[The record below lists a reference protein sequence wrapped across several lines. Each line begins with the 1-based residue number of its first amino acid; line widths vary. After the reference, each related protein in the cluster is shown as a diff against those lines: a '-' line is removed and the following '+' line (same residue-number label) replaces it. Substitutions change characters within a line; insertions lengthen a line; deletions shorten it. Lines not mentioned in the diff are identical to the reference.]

1 MTDKGGY
8 MMVRAF
14 FFVLLV
20 LPVLATANTT
30 LKISTAYPAG
40 TFAVEQLRLAGE
52 DISRATEGRV
62 RLQIYPGGVMGDDQA
77 VQRRIRIG
85 QLDGMVAQSGAISNL
100 HGDFQLYSLPFLFD
114 SPADVDRL
122 RNQWDSKL
130 LDRLNTLGWQGY
142 GPIDGGFAYIMSQD
156 PIQNKQ
162 DLNAARLWVPANT
175 TAPLF
180 AQALGV
186 RPIALPIGEV
196 LTSLTTGGIDSIV
209 SPVPA
214 ALTLQWFSRVDYLVN
229 QPVIYTYALVL
240 LSERAFRGM
249 SDTDRAVVNAA
260 LSRYASDMDHRSR
273 RDNAAAFSAI
283 EQQNVRILPSDP
295 NMRNSFIASREDV
308 YRLLHNQGAL
318 SEDGLNAAISF
329 ISTM

>member
-1 MTDKGGY
+1 
-8 MMVRAF
+8 MVRAL

-20 LPVLATANTT
+20 WPVIATANTT

-52 DISRATEGRV
+52 DILKGTEGRV

-100 HGDFQLYSLPFLFD
+100 HGDLQLYSLPFLFD

-122 RNQWDSKL
+122 REQWDSKL
-130 LDRLNTLGWQGY
+130 LDRLNSLGWQGY

-162 DLNAARLWVPANT
+162 DLNSARLWVPANS

-240 LSERAFRGM
+240 LSERSFRGI
-249 SDTDRAVVNAA
+249 SDADRDVIDAA
-260 LSRYASDMDHRSR
+260 LSRYAADMDNRSR
-273 RDNAAAFSAI
+273 RDNAAALNAI
-283 EQQNVRILPSDP
+283 EQQNVRILPS
-295 NMRNSFIASREDV
+295 NESIRESFLASRADV
-308 YRLLHNQGAL
+308 YRLLRDQGAL
-318 SEDGLNAAISF
+318 SNDGLDAAIDF
-329 ISTM
+329 ISAM

>member
-1 MTDKGGY
+1 
-8 MMVRAF
+8 MVRAF

-20 LPVLATANTT
+20 LPVIATATTT

-52 DISRATEGRV
+52 EILRSTDGRV

-77 VQRRIRIG
+77 IQRRIRIG

-100 HGDFQLYSLPFLFD
+100 HGDLQLYSLPFLFN

-122 RNQWDSKL
+122 RAQWDTKL
-130 LDRLNTLGWQGY
+130 LERLHTLGWQGY

-156 PIQNKQ
+156 PIQNRQ
-162 DLNAARLWVPANT
+162 DLNDARLWVPANS

-180 AQALGV
+180 AQALGI

-240 LSERAFRGM
+240 LSERSFRGI
-249 SDTDRAVVNAA
+249 SEPDQAIVNAA
-260 LSRYASDMDHRSR
+260 LSRYAADMDARSR
-273 RDNAAAFSAI
+273 RDNAAALAAI
-283 EQQNVRILPSDP
+283 EQQNVRILPSNDGI
-295 NMRNSFIASREDV
+295 RDSFIASREDI
-308 YRLLHNQGAL
+308 YRLLRDQGAL
-318 SEDGLNAAISF
+318 SDDGLNAAIDF
-329 ISTM
+329 ISAM

>member
-1 MTDKGGY
+1 MI
-8 MMVRAF
+8 RAIF
-14 FFVLLV
+14 FALLV
-20 LPVLATANTT
+20 LPVFATATTT

-40 TFAVEQLRLAGE
+40 TFAVEQLRVAGE
-52 DISRATEGRV
+52 EIRQGTEGRV

-85 QLDGMVAQSGAISNL
+85 QLDGMVAQSGAVSNL
-100 HGDFQLYSLPFLFD
+100 HGDLQLYSLPFLFD
-114 SPADVDRL
+114 SADDVDRL
-122 RNQWDSKL
+122 REQWDSKL
-130 LDRLNTLGWQGY
+130 LDRLSSLGWQGY

-156 PIQNKQ
+156 PIQNRH
-162 DLNAARLWVPANT
+162 DLNAARLWVPANS

-240 LSERAFRGM
+240 LSERSLRGV
-249 SDTDRAVVNAA
+249 SDADQNVIHAA
-260 LSRYASDMDHRSR
+260 LNRYASEMDARSR
-273 RDNAAAFSAI
+273 RDNAAALAAI
-283 EQQNVRILPSDP
+283 EQQNVRILPS
-295 NMRNSFIASREDV
+295 NEGIRESFMASRADI
-308 YRLLHNQGAL
+308 YQRLHDQGAL
-318 SEDGLNAAISF
+318 SADGLRAAIDF
-329 ISTM
+329 ISAM

>member
-1 MTDKGGY
+1 
-8 MMVRAF
+8 MVRAF

-20 LPVLATANTT
+20 LPVIATATTT

-40 TFAVEQLRLAGE
+40 TYAVDQLRLAGE
-52 DISRATEGRV
+52 EILRSTDGRV

-100 HGDFQLYSLPFLFD
+100 HGDLQLYSLPFLFE
-114 SPADVDRL
+114 STADVDRL
-122 RNQWDSKL
+122 RAQWDTKL
-130 LDRLNTLGWQGY
+130 LERLHTLGWQGY

-156 PIQNKQ
+156 PIQNRQ
-162 DLNAARLWVPANT
+162 DLNDARLWVPANS

-180 AQALGV
+180 AQALGI
-186 RPIALPIGEV
+186 RPIVLPISEV

-240 LSERAFRGM
+240 LSERSFRGVSE
-249 SDTDRAVVNAA
+249 SDQTVVNAA
-260 LSRYASDMDHRSR
+260 LSRYAAEMDARSR
-273 RDNAAAFSAI
+273 RDNAAAFTAI
-283 EQQNVRILPSDP
+283 EQQNVRILPSNEGIRDSL
-295 NMRNSFIASREDV
+295 NASREGI
-308 YRLLHNQGAL
+308 YRLLHDQGAL
-318 SEDGLNAAISF
+318 SDDGLNAAIEF
-329 ISTM
+329 ISAM